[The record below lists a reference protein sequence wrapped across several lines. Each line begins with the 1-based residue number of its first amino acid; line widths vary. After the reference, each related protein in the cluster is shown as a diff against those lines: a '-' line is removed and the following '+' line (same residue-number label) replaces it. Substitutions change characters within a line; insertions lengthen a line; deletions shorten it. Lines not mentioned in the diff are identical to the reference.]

1 MRKMLK
7 KQFFLK
13 RTDSAAELQSQSRF
27 HNMSD
32 EAILQAIRPEVLGG
46 GYRLLDRQDH
56 EGYLPGANVVNLF
69 ATGVFVAEAVKASQR
84 LLEEG
89 VFANV
94 IAVTSPPLLIDD
106 RDNCRLDS
114 LIYDEER
121 QSAVPVLTVTDSHP
135 CYLSGVAQG
144 LKGRAGQP
152 AELNLGVTRFDRSGT
167 DEEIKTFHRIDC
179 HSIAY
184 AAKRLLFDAHPD

>member
-1 MRKMLK
+1 MRKCGAYGDAAVWFVGTSAGASAPGESGLHHGASSGMIGRITPNVVTWEPAFPLELNWILAEEFRRAIQGEDQGRRVRYVRTAATPVRQDTML
-7 KQFFLK
+7 
-13 RTDSAAELQSQSRF
+13 AELQSQSRF

-106 RDNCRLDS
+106 R
-114 LIYDEER
+114 
-121 QSAVPVLTVTDSHP
+121 A
-135 CYLSGVAQG
+135 
-144 LKGRAGQP
+144 
-152 AELNLGVTRFDRSGT
+152 
-167 DEEIKTFHRIDC
+167 
-179 HSIAY
+179 
-184 AAKRLLFDAHPD
+184 